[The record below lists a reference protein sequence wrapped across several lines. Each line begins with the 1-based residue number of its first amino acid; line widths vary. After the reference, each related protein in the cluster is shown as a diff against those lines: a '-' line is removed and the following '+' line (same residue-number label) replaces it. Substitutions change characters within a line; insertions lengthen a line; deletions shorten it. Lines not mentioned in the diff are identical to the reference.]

1 MVILGGMT
9 GMWWNQDWNPGL
21 LTGISS
27 HTCTVS
33 TLSDLDVTALEL
45 GTARAHL
52 ITICRDRSVVCQ
64 QLCPLS
70 FSWALLD
77 FPASLLAILSY
88 QELR

>member
-1 MVILGGMT
+1 
-9 GMWWNQDWNPGL
+9 MWWNQDWNPGL

-33 TLSDLDVTALEL
+33 TLSDLDLTALEL
-45 GTARAHL
+45 STARAHL
-52 ITICRDRSVVCQ
+52 ITICRGWSVVCQ
-64 QLCPLS
+64 QLSPLS

-77 FPASLLAILSY
+77 SPASLMALMPY